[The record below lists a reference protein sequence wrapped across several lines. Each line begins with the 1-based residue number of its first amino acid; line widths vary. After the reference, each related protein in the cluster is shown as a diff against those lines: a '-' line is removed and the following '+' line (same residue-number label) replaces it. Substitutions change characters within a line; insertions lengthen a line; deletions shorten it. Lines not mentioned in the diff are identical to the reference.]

1 LIRTVALVAVLA
13 AGLAHAQI
21 VELHE
26 GETIAP
32 LGIVPLE
39 KRDAVRELTALG
51 STDVGYVYDDFQLG
65 GVSVWTSNGRYCLYT
80 EQRYWVLTEH
90 QACVVLGLTRI
101 VPPRPYHFPS
111 GLIDALAIAILA
123 ALGFV
128 LARRRRTG
136 L

>member
-1 LIRTVALVAVLA
+1 MRSALLLIATLT
-13 AGLAHAQI
+13 AGIAHAQI
-21 VELHE
+21 VELRD

-32 LGIVPLE
+32 LGVVPVE

-51 STDVGYVYDDFQLG
+51 SIDVGYVYDDVQLG

-80 EQRYWVLTEH
+80 ERRYWVLTEH
-90 QACVVLGLTRI
+90 QACVVLGVTKI

-111 GLIDALAIAILA
+111 GLIDAGAIAILA
-123 ALGFV
+123 GLGFV
-128 LARRRRTG
+128 LARRRRAG